1 MCPSRERGQAL
12 VIVVAILGL
21 AALVAISLRD
31 ADDRLLARIRAQR
44 AAEAAAEAGG
54 AVVADRLVELARQG
68 VTDAYD
74 AVELAVS
81 DDSLR
86 SRAELAAADVLG
98 RMSARLDVLLLER
111 RADEVSI
118 RVVVRRAGVTAV
130 ARAGARMP

>member
-12 VIVVAILGL
+12 VVVVAILGL
-21 AALVAISLRD
+21 AALVAISLSD

-54 AVVADRLVELARQG
+54 AVVADRLVELGRQG

-86 SRAELAAADVLG
+86 SRAELAAADVLA
-98 RMSARLDVLLLER
+98 RMSARLDALLLER

>member
-54 AVVADRLVELARQG
+54 AVVADRLVELGRQG